1 MENFISFD
9 PLKYSASTHFKY
21 TLSRLF
27 TLAPIKGHN
36 SIYSLK
42 VYIYIY
48 WTLPLLIKSKI
59 IVNISSGVFFF
70 KIKE

>member
-21 TLSRLF
+21 TLSRLY
-27 TLAPIKGHN
+27 ACSHKGTQLN
-36 SIYSLK
+36 LLFKS
-42 VYIYIY
+42 IYIY